1 MFSCINSFRM
11 YNNLLNKSIIKF
23 KNRKLKSVRIFLSGV
38 KIFLAKKVYAIPGVI
53 QTAKIWFQNSF
64 MFVKFPFH
72 GHPRSFHCSGH
83 YYRSILWRSMTKW
96 FLMCTWPIVNCTGWC
111 SKFEQSGTIPFKS
124 GTTFHATQFKGGTTL
139 HCAVQRWNIHERYHW
154 ITIQRW
160 NYTWTDAVR
169 R

>member
-72 GHPRSFHCSGH
+72 GHPRSFHCSVH
-83 YYRSILWRSMTKW
+83 YYRSVLWRSMTKW
-96 FLMCTWPIVNCTGWC
+96 FLMWTWPIVNCTGLIRTGLGAGPFGPGL
-111 SKFEQSGTIPFKS
+111 FEIIHLGK
-124 GTTFHATQFKGGTTL
+124 
-139 HCAVQRWNIHERYHW
+139 VQLRALIRGRGSFGS
-154 ITIQRW
+154 ITCLG
-160 NYTWTDAVR
+160 
-169 R
+169 